1 MPCVE
6 SRVLTLNLSCSANCA
21 IVVIEICFGV
31 AFSVTLWTDRW
42 RLAGILEWVL
52 AFLGTFYILTF
63 VGFVA
68 VPQEGAIHDPER
80 EPLLPDCQ
88 SRED

>member
-1 MPCVE
+1 MPFVE

-21 IVVIEICFGV
+21 IVVIEISFGV
-31 AFSVTLWTDRW
+31 AFTITMWTGRW
-42 RLAGILEWVL
+42 RLAGIFEWVL

-68 VPQEGAIHDPER
+68 VPQEGAIHDRER
-80 EPLLPDCQ
+80 EPLLPECQ
-88 SRED
+88 SREE